1 MVIWGDVAYR
11 KDVFFS
17 PDYWRKYYKPGL
29 KAMVDVCHENGLPV
43 ILFRPAAALEA
54 PSPAVLRL
62 HLAAG
67 DQACLAVVK
76 SRGGRP
82 ARLPIRDLFDQVHA

>member
-1 MVIWGDVAYR
+1 VLAWAD
-11 KDVFFS
+11 
-17 PDYWRKYYKPGL
+17 
-29 KAMVDVCHENGLPV
+29 KAAGQSLRRLQLAAEENGLPV